1 MEAGHYIP
9 NDVSIN
15 VFDKVDLD
23 DPKKDLKTVK
33 SGGKRSPQS
42 LPSLRQKITF
52 LANETI
58 RVQVQK
64 FFY

>member
-1 MEAGHYIP
+1 MEAGHYVP

-33 SGGKRSPQS
+33 SGGKSCPQS
-42 LPSLRQKITF
+42 LASLRRTF
-52 LANETI
+52 LC
-58 RVQVQK
+58 K
-64 FFY
+64 